1 MNEKQQQRML
11 EMLKTFE
18 GSAVQP
24 DELAKMVKVL
34 LEVIKHLKGQL
45 EKQVADTGSILK
57 KDIQSLEK
65 DIRELED
72 RTTSALGTVSNTTRQ
87 FSLAET
93 ARIVSKI
100 QKEMDTMRGMM
111 PEMPD
116 LSEIQNGIATLK
128 NVKIPTV
135 EELEDKLEKNIPKL
149 GLPIRDALELLPEGE
164 RLKIEAIE
172 NLREELDELKK
183 KILKMTAAGNT
194 VYVGGSAGGGR
205 IVRSYD
211 ISASLNGILKTFS
224 LPAFYRIISVHS
236 SSFPDAFRE
245 TIDWTSDGSA
255 MTITFTYS
263 ITASSTLASNQTV
276 TIVYSEA

>member
-57 KDIQSLEK
+57 KDIQALVK

-72 RTTSALGTVSNTTRQ
+72 KTTTALGETEKNTRQ

-93 ARIVSKI
+93 EKMVSKI

-116 LSEIQNGIATLK
+116 LSLLEGAITELK
-128 NVKIPTV
+128 AKEIPTKNAIIDAV
-135 EELEDKLEKNIPKL
+135 EKDIPKL
-149 GLPIRDALELLPEGE
+149 
-164 RLKIEAIE
+164 
-172 NLREELDELKK
+172 
-183 KILKMTAAGNT
+183 
-194 VYVGGSAGGGR
+194 
-205 IVRSYD
+205 
-211 ISASLNGILKTFS
+211 
-224 LPAFYRIISVHS
+224 
-236 SSFPDAFRE
+236 
-245 TIDWTSDGSA
+245 
-255 MTITFTYS
+255 
-263 ITASSTLASNQTV
+263 
-276 TIVYSEA
+276 